1 MNNQIK
7 NENQKFLNML
17 KLLEIDIKHFPLCID
32 KDLEIFNKEQ
42 LSHFQ
47 NRMIDY
53 YKYVDNL
60 ILEKIDKIQK
70 KIGE

>member
-32 KDLEIFNKEQ
+32 LDFKIFNKEQ
-42 LSHFQ
+42 LIHFQ

-53 YKYVDNL
+53 RKYVNNL
-60 ILEKIDKIQK
+60 ILEKIDKIK
-70 KIGE
+70 EKLGE